1 MSMELMVRVMKVSIG
16 DPLSK
21 LVLLKMADNASDD
34 GYCWPSYQ
42 HIADQCEMDRRTAM
56 RHVDKL
62 CVCGFLKKELRKGA
76 KGNTSNAYRLTPD
89 NGSAEML
96 KKLKPGKKP
105 RQKASDTETLPPSVT
120 ESPGVVTQDH
130 HGSDTETLPPG
141 VTESPESVTLLKQ
154 SLNQSLNPT
163 HNTRGGEVEPANKK
177 TIPEYP
183 GQPGIAYPAAQPFG
197 KFPMSTTWA
206 PSADFRQ
213 RAAYWG
219 SPVGESL
226 KPRELKSAL
235 ASFADYWI
243 SEGKVF
249 SQTQW
254 EQKFARHLQNTK
266 PTQPR
271 GNAHAELD
279 KYPPTANAAQR
290 RMLDARAAQLRE
302 RGQNVAV
309 LGSHDGSL
317 FQPVDG
323 QKRIGSVGPMD
334 CSDWEF
340 DQRPDDERL

>member
-1 MSMELMVRVMKVSIG
+1 MSMDLMVRVMKASIG

-96 KKLKPGKKP
+96 KKLKPGKKS
-105 RQKASDTETLPPSVT
+105 RQKASDTETLPPGVT
-120 ESPGVVTQDH
+120 KSPGVVAQDH

-141 VTESPESVTLLKQ
+141 VTESPESVTLL
-154 SLNQSLNPT
+154 NQSLTPT
-163 HNTRGGEVEPANKK
+163 HNARGEVVEPEQER
-177 TIPEYP
+177 PVPDYP
-183 GQPGIAYPAAQPFG
+183 GQPGTNFPAAGQFG
-197 KFPMSTTWA
+197 KFPMTTSWC

-213 RAAYWG
+213 RAAYWNF
-219 SPVGESL
+219 PLPADLEAKDL
-226 KPRELKSAL
+226 KAAL
-235 ASFADYWI
+235 ASFTDYWI
-243 SEGKVF
+243 SEQKVF
-249 SQTQW
+249 TQTQW
-254 EQKFARHLQNTK
+254 EQKFARHLQNAK
-266 PTQPR
+266 PTPPR
-271 GNAHAELD
+271 GNTHAGLD
-279 KYPPTANAAQR
+279 KYPPTYNAAQR
-290 RMLDARAAQLRE
+290 RMLDARRAQLRE
-302 RGQNVAV
+302 RGQGVDI
-309 LGSHDGSL
+309 LGAHGGDL
-317 FQPVDG
+317 LQPVGD